1 LAQVLGWVPLR
12 PVPGQFR
19 LGKMRWPTE
28 PGQARELELRAV
40 AHGNGASSSVAAPE
54 GDGGSHEPWPHRIGA
69 SSFEDLQIADT
80 TPRASQGSTQGVG
93 SAAHLDPSVIEPPL
107 PRLGIGGHSST
118 ELSVSCLPRACKVC
132 RVTIRAVSLCYVTA
146 IILISVSRSPSWMI
160 DDVGVRSRVLSTLFA
175 GGLFLVATE
184 DAIGINKS
192 AVTLILAA
200 TMWTY
205 LGVSYRPL
213 KSERGADILHHE
225 LNRGL
230 QDVGSVVLFLLPA
243 MGVVESI
250 DHFHGFALVT
260 VGIRKLMAGRKQR
273 LMPIICIITFFLS
286 SVIDNLTA
294 TIVALKLLRHLV
306 ARDED
311 FRHSCGGCVV
321 LAANAGGAWSPIGD
335 VTTTMLWIHGKITTG
350 KTIAWLFVP
359 SLVVAVLPLAGI
371 YWQTTKAIP
380 PTLQSSQSAGG
391 RCFSQLEEESSQY
404 AAEKSEAGKLTEQEP
419 LRFAAQGEAHEEV
432 TGMRA
437 LVLTVGVLLILMVP
451 VLKIS
456 TALPP
461 YLGMLLAL
469 GLLWLIADFLEL
481 ETPEGN
487 GGNSPHEHGASAVGV
502 VAALHKVDLT
512 GLLFFTGILLA
523 VEALNSG
530 NVLTTY
536 AIYIKSMCGDSDLA
550 VAMLLGVSSAVVD
563 NVPLVEA
570 SMGMFRERP
579 ENNAMWQLVALA
591 AGTGGSMLSV
601 GSIAGVTFMSIENIG
616 FAWYFRRISSWAS
629 LGFLGGILTYQLQRA
644 IFG

>member
-1 LAQVLGWVPLR
+1 MEDV
-12 PVPGQFR
+12 
-19 LGKMRWPTE
+19 
-28 PGQARELELRAV
+28 
-40 AHGNGASSSVAAPE
+40 
-54 GDGGSHEPWPHRIGA
+54 IG
-69 SSFEDLQIADT
+69 L
-80 TPRASQGSTQGVG
+80 
-93 SAAHLDPSVIEPPL
+93 
-107 PRLGIGGHSST
+107 
-118 ELSVSCLPRACKVC
+118 
-132 RVTIRAVSLCYVTA
+132 
-146 IILISVSRSPSWMI
+146 
-160 DDVGVRSRVLSTLFA
+160 
-175 GGLFLVATE
+175 
-184 DAIGINKS
+184 NKS

-205 LGVSYRPL
+205 LAVSFRPL
-213 KSERGADILHHE
+213 KSEQGANTLHHE

-243 MGVVESI
+243 MAVVESI
-250 DHFHGFALVT
+250 DHFHGFAMVT
-260 VGIRKLMAGRKQR
+260 VGIRKIMAGRKAR
-273 LMPIICIITFFLS
+273 LMPIMCIITFFLS

-294 TIVALKLLRHLV
+294 TIVALKLLRHLA
-306 ARDED
+306 ARDAD
-311 FRHSCGGCVV
+311 FRQSCGGCVV

-350 KTIAWLFVP
+350 KTISWLFVP
-359 SLVVAVLPLAGI
+359 SLVVAVLPLVGI

-380 PTLQSSQSAGG
+380 PTPQSSKSAGG
-391 RCFSQLEEESSQY
+391 RCFSQLEEESEK
-404 AAEKSEAGKLTEQEP
+404 AEGGKLTQQEP
-419 LRFAAQGEAHEEV
+419 LRFAGQGEAHEEV
-432 TGMRA
+432 TVMRA

-451 VLKIS
+451 ALKIS

-481 ETPEGN
+481 EAPEGD
-487 GGNSPHEHGASAVGV
+487 GGNSPHEHGAVGI

-536 AIYIKSMCGDSDLA
+536 AIYIKSICGDSDLA
-550 VAMLLGVSSAVVD
+550 VATLLGVFSAVVD

-579 ENNAMWQLVALA
+579 EDDAMWQLVALA